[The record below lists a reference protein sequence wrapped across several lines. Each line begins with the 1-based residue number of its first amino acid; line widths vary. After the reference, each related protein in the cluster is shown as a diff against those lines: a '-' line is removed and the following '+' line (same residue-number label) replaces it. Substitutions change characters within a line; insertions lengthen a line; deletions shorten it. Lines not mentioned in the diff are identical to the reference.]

1 MMACWGYSLRDT
13 IVVIVEDKGVGGSTA
28 HFRDRFE
35 TLDTTA
41 WIPFGTHRPQT
52 GVVGDDWVLHLRGD
66 EKYSDGIILKDPI
79 PLDQGVTVEYEFK
92 MEVDRDVHQN
102 ISLCLRDTDPKRIDR
117 KQGTYGPS
125 GEVVCF
131 LYPSREFEKMDLS
144 EVRLYVTPGAE
155 ILPEVPGDLPSTE
168 WTHVAIQIRADGEPT
183 LVINRR
189 KVATSPIRIE
199 MEPRF
204 QWSVVIDGD
213 AVGTD
218 LLVRNFS
225 IWREVRY

>member
-1 MMACWGYSLRDT
+1 
-13 IVVIVEDKGVGGSTA
+13 VIVDDKGMGGPTA

-41 WIPFGTHRPQT
+41 WIPFGTHRPH
-52 GVVGDDWVLHLRGD
+52 VRAVAEDWALNLMGD
-66 EKYSDGIILKDPI
+66 EKYSDGIILKDPV

-102 ISLCLRDTDPKRIDR
+102 VSLCLRDTDPFTIDR
-117 KQGTYGPS
+117 EQGTYGPT

-131 LYPSREFEKMDLS
+131 LYPSREMEKMDLS
-144 EVRLYVTPGAE
+144 EVRLYVTPGSE
-155 ILPEVPGDLPSTE
+155 TLVGVPEDLPSAE
-168 WTHVAIQIRADGEPT
+168 WTHVAIQIRADGEPS
-183 LVINRR
+183 LVINGQR
-189 KVATSPIRIE
+189 VATSPIRIE

-218 LLVRNFS
+218 LLIRNLS
-225 IWREVRY
+225 VWREVRY